1 MPIPPYEGRRTYFF
15 FADVEPKELMTFG
28 VEAGIPLDDDSMLEV
43 LGHALAYWAIAEE
56 QDVLTLRAFVQD
68 IFDVTLAIYALIRL
82 ERGDRRDA
90 LRLRAELHS
99 WLEVRGVEARANAV
113 GTIHERYEAG
123 AVTELDGPRAR
134 DFTTA
139 ANAAWR
145 FVREPTLRLAF
156 KDLGFSLLDRGDDAF
171 LYAYRAVENARRF
184 HADKVSA
191 TETTPVWPPLH
202 AALGTSEGQ
211 LQPLTDAAT
220 SIRHGD
226 TKSAALAA
234 ARVNRDA
241 TLVLAEDVLRRL
253 AQHEG
258 VSW

>member
-1 MPIPPYEGRRTYFF
+1 
-15 FADVEPKELMTFG
+15 
-28 VEAGIPLDDDSMLEV
+28 
-43 LGHALAYWAIAEE
+43 
-56 QDVLTLRAFVQD
+56 
-68 IFDVTLAIYALIRL
+68 
-82 ERGDRRDA
+82 
-90 LRLRAELHS
+90 
-99 WLEVRGVEARANAV
+99 
-113 GTIHERYEAG
+113 
-123 AVTELDGPRAR
+123 
-134 DFTTA
+134 
-139 ANAAWR
+139 AWR

-156 KDLGFSLLDRGDDAF
+156 KDFGFSLRDRGDDAF

-184 HADKVSA
+184 HAGKVSA

-202 AALGTSEGQ
+202 AALVGRSEEQ

-234 ARVNRDA
+234 ARVNRDG

-258 VSW
+258 VRW

>member
-1 MPIPPYEGRRTYFF
+1 M
-15 FADVEPKELMTFG
+15 
-28 VEAGIPLDDDSMLEV
+28 
-43 LGHALAYWAIAEE
+43 
-56 QDVLTLRAFVQD
+56 
-68 IFDVTLAIYALIRL
+68 
-82 ERGDRRDA
+82 
-90 LRLRAELHS
+90 
-99 WLEVRGVEARANAV
+99 
-113 GTIHERYEAG
+113 
-123 AVTELDGPRAR
+123 
-134 DFTTA
+134 
-139 ANAAWR
+139 
-145 FVREPTLRLAF
+145 
-156 KDLGFSLLDRGDDAF
+156 
-171 LYAYRAVENARRF
+171 
-184 HADKVSA
+184 
-191 TETTPVWPPLH
+191 ETKPVWPPLH

>member
-1 MPIPPYEGRRTYFF
+1 MPGSPRR
-15 FADVEPKELMTFG
+15 
-28 VEAGIPLDDDSMLEV
+28 
-43 LGHALAYWAIAEE
+43 
-56 QDVLTLRAFVQD
+56 
-68 IFDVTLAIYALIRL
+68 
-82 ERGDRRDA
+82 RGSR
-90 LRLRAELHS
+90 
-99 WLEVRGVEARANAV
+99 VV

-123 AVTELDGPRAR
+123 AVRELDGPRAR

-156 KDLGFSLLDRGDDAF
+156 KDLGFSLHDRGDDAF
-171 LYAYRAVENARRF
+171 IYAYRAVENARRF
-184 HADKVSA
+184 HAAKVSA

-202 AALGTSEGQ
+202 AALGTSEAQ

-220 SIRHGD
+220 SLRHGD

-241 TLVLAEDVLRRL
+241 TLVLAEEVLRRL
-253 AQHEG
+253 VQHEG
-258 VSW
+258 LSW

>member
-1 MPIPPYEGRRTYFF
+1 MRPAPSG
-15 FADVEPKELMTFG
+15 
-28 VEAGIPLDDDSMLEV
+28 
-43 LGHALAYWAIAEE
+43 
-56 QDVLTLRAFVQD
+56 
-68 IFDVTLAIYALIRL
+68 
-82 ERGDRRDA
+82 
-90 LRLRAELHS
+90 S
-99 WLEVRGVEARANAV
+99 WTA
-113 GTIHERYEAG
+113 
-123 AVTELDGPRAR
+123 GPRAR

-156 KDLGFSLLDRGDDAF
+156 KDLGFSLHDRGDDAF
-171 LYAYRAVENARRF
+171 IYAYRAVENARRF
-184 HADKVSA
+184 HAAKVSA

-202 AALGTSEGQ
+202 AALGTSEAQ

-220 SIRHGD
+220 SLRHGD

-241 TLVLAEDVLRRL
+241 TLVLAEDILRRL
-253 AQHEG
+253 AQHED

>member
-1 MPIPPYEGRRTYFF
+1 MLLPTGRSR
-15 FADVEPKELMTFG
+15 
-28 VEAGIPLDDDSMLEV
+28 
-43 LGHALAYWAIAEE
+43 EE

-68 IFDVTLAIYALIRL
+68 VFDVTLAIYALIRL
-82 ERGDRRDA
+82 DRGDRRDA
-90 LRLRAELHS
+90 LRLRTELHS
-99 WLEVRGVEARANAV
+99 WLEVRGVEARANVV

-145 FVREPTLRLAF
+145 FVRKPTLRLAF
-156 KDLGFSLLDRGDDAF
+156 KDLGFS
-171 LYAYRAVENARRF
+171 
-184 HADKVSA
+184 
-191 TETTPVWPPLH
+191 
-202 AALGTSEGQ
+202 
-211 LQPLTDAAT
+211 
-220 SIRHGD
+220 
-226 TKSAALAA
+226 
-234 ARVNRDA
+234 DA